1 MIKRIVGTLFVLA
14 TMVVIVFAALNFGNY
29 RSMVFKPRATESA
42 AAAVEQRDSLGMP
55 VEEVSQQAEPTQTSE
70 PAQTS
75 KPANTSKPAAAKNRA
90 SGLVE

>member
-14 TMVVIVFAALNFGNY
+14 TLVVIVFAALNFGNY
-29 RSMVFKPRATESA
+29 RSMVFKPRAVDTA

-55 VEEVSQQAEPTQTSE
+55 VEEVSQQAEPTQPSE

-75 KPANTSKPAAAKNRA
+75 EPAAAKNGA
-90 SGLVE
+90 SDIVE

>member
-14 TMVVIVFAALNFGNY
+14 TLAVIVFAALNFGNY
-29 RSMVFKPRATESA
+29 RSMVFKPRAADSA

-55 VEEVSQQAEPTQTSE
+55 VEALSQQAEPTITSE

-75 KPANTSKPAAAKNRA
+75 EPANTSEPAASKM
-90 SGLVE
+90 GLRM